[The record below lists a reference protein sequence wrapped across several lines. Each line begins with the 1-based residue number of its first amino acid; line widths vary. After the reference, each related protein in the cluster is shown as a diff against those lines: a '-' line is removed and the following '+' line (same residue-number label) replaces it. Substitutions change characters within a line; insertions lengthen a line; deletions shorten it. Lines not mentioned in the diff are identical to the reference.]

1 MAIAGSKG
9 AGAREMGRWGEFKI
23 QKLSIQNSKILNS
36 RPSAAD
42 VRADILTQ
50 LLGKIGQGS
59 KPQPHQL
66 VVNRIE
72 VAEGGDVEG
81 ASPQVDLPLEGT
93 TARNQATD

>member
-23 QKLSIQNSKILNS
+23 QNYQFKFLNLNS

-66 VVNRIE
+66 VVNRVE

-81 ASPQVDLPLEGT
+81 ASPQVDFPLEGT